1 MSKKIAFIGAGSF
14 GFTYKLAADILMK
27 KALFDCELSFMDI
40 SRERLDNLKILLDYH
55 LERIHYTKKPLYT
68 LDMEEALTG
77 ADFII
82 HLTKIGGLKA
92 SEKDMDIPKKYGL

>member
-14 GFTYKLAADILMK
+14 GFTYKLVADILMK

-68 LDMEEALTG
+68 LDMEEALAMTKTFDMSLYTVLE
-77 ADFII
+77 A
-82 HLTKIGGLKA
+82 LTNSGK
-92 SEKDMDIPKKYGL
+92 